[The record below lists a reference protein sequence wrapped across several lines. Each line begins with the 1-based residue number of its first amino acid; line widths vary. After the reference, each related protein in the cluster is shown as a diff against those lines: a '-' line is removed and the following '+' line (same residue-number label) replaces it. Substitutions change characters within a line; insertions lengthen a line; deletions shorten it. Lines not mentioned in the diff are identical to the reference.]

1 EALQGLSFFDE
12 IKLVVLKNPL
22 TGDKDAL
29 LSVLQ
34 KSGVTKDAKVT
45 VLACQSGK
53 FDQRKPPPLL
63 KFLADKENLVRNFEL
78 LSGTQLS
85 SWLRH
90 QAVARGTP
98 FTAGALKLFME
109 IGGGDSWE
117 RANNLDK
124 LANFCRGPITE
135 KAVLALVG
143 QPGSSNLFELIDAI
157 GTRNRPQAY
166 ERLWRELAAGSDPY
180 SILSM
185 IAYQFRT
192 MLTVK
197 DLAQRGLSGSSL
209 AQKAA
214 LHPFVARK
222 MSSFVSKLELND
234 LIRRFQ
240 SVQKL
245 EIAAKSGR
253 IDLVDGLFVLALS

>member
-1 EALQGLSFFDE
+1 MIIFLYGEDGYRLDEARRGIVEKYRAKHSSGLNLFTIDGAEPDATARLDEALQGLSFFDE

-34 KSGVTKDAKVT
+34 KSSVTKDAKVT
-45 VLACQSGK
+45 VLACQSSK
-53 FDQRKPPPLL
+53 FDQRKPHPLL
-63 KFLADKENLVRNFEL
+63 KFLADKENLVRNFEP
-78 LSGTQLS
+78 LSGAQLS

-90 QAVARGTP
+90 QAVVRGTP

-166 ERLWRELAAGSDPY
+166 ELLWRELAAGSDPY

-192 MLTVK
+192 M
-197 DLAQRGLSGSSL
+197 
-209 AQKAA
+209 
-214 LHPFVARK
+214 
-222 MSSFVSKLELND
+222 
-234 LIRRFQ
+234 
-240 SVQKL
+240 
-245 EIAAKSGR
+245 
-253 IDLVDGLFVLALS
+253 